1 MKNICKKIAIMMM
14 TGVLAAGM
22 SITANAETKEVAGSV
37 TEISGIKA
45 ESSVSTQYS
54 QYALYNQAIYED
66 AIWLNMAQ
74 KNNTDK
80 KATGNQKQ
88 SKSQE
93 MNQNTQKS
101 NDTVPETKT
110 GQEKCQTSKDDA
122 KNGFSGDVRKDQK
135 ADKMPDDVPEESS
148 SQSSVPEKNEQARE
162 EYVDV
167 TAVQDAIDGLT
178 DTDVQT
184 SLQTLLDTY
193 TDAMDSEKAA
203 LDEKTSDDSTTLE
216 SLHTEVLEA
225 EKALLDALQDADI
238 NTENMSDS
246 DMKITKNSSEAGSG
260 VSAVTGSK
268 VEKIE
273 KQLVEKMKATEKSK
287 NIFAKTVDA
296 VGQTIN
302 NAGKWVS
309 SLFIK

>member
-1 MKNICKKIAIMMM
+1 MM

-22 SITANAETKEVAGSV
+22 SITANAATKEGTGSV
-37 TEISGIKA
+37 TENSGIK
-45 ESSVSTQYS
+45 SSSA
-54 QYALYNQAIYED
+54 QYASHTLFNQAVSED
-66 AIWLNMAQ
+66 VIWYNMAQ

-80 KATGNQKQ
+80 KETGDNKKQ
-88 SKSQE
+88 SEPQE
-93 MNQNTQKS
+93 TNRNTQKNS
-101 NDTVPETKT
+101 DTMPEMKT
-110 GQEKCQTSKDDA
+110 GQEERPAGKDDA
-122 KNGFSGDVRKDQK
+122 ANGLSGEMPKDQS
-135 ADKMPDDVPEESS
+135 ADKTPDTAAN
-148 SQSSVPEKNEQARE
+148 QSSVPEKNEQAKE

-167 TAVQDAIDGLT
+167 TAAQDAIDGLS
-178 DTDVQT
+178 DSDLQT

-193 TDAMDSEKAA
+193 TDALDSEKSA
-203 LDEKTSDDSTTLE
+203 LDDTTSASDIE
-216 SLHTEVLEA
+216 SLHSAVLNA
-225 EKALLDALQDADI
+225 KKALMNALQDADI